1 MARTSDRARRRPAP
15 AHRRTAS
22 SAQRRP
28 GYDDARTR
36 RLVAR
41 AKRGDPDAQ
50 RLLVELHLELVGAVA
65 RRYRGLGLPEEDLA
79 QEGAIGL
86 LEAIERFEP
95 SNGATFATYAYW
107 RIRQAVTH
115 ALTDHARLLR
125 LPKDIIERRRAI
137 AKATSA
143 ILNDGARP
151 TADELA
157 RLTGLS
163 LEAVI
168 EALDAPASVASLDAP
183 LVEGTPLE
191 AAIPDPAVVDPEAAV
206 IRKSETRL
214 VGAALS
220 HLPARER
227 AVIEAHYGFGR
238 EPETL
243 ADVSHELGV
252 SDTRVRALEQRALR
266 ELATELESEITVS
279 TRRADPRS

>member
-1 MARTSDRARRRPAP
+1 MAPTSDRARRRPAS
-15 AHRRTAS
+15 AHRRTVPP
-22 SAQRRP
+22 AQRHPRF
-28 GYDDARTR
+28 DDGRTR

-41 AKRGDPDAQ
+41 AKRADPDAK
-50 RLLVELHLELVGAVA
+50 RLLVEQHLDLVSAVA

-95 SNGATFATYAYW
+95 SNGARFTTYAYW

-125 LPKDIIERRRAI
+125 LPKDVIERRRAI
-137 AKATSA
+137 AEATSA
-143 ILNDGARP
+143 ILQSGATP
-151 TADELA
+151 TAEELA
-157 RLTGLS
+157 RRTGLKVEAV
-163 LEAVI
+163 LEAL
-168 EALDAPASVASLDAP
+168 EAPTSVASLDAP
-183 LVEGTPLE
+183 LLEGTPLE
-191 AAIPDPAVVDPEAAV
+191 AAIPDPAVVDPEAAL
-206 IRKSETRL
+206 IRKNETRL
-214 VGAALS
+214 VSAALS

-252 SDTRVRALEQRALR
+252 SDTRVRALERRALS
-266 ELATELESEITVS
+266 ELATELESELPRS
-279 TRRADPRS
+279 TGRGDPRS